1 MSKTLYLHL
10 EPHMISPE
18 SGATVQIQLGD
29 EGIVAEAWSLD
40 DCIATNHKTYD
51 ELGIEVKEIKYLDTI
66 TEIDIEIAACEQAIR
81 DAYIVRDVDD
91 LKKRIQ
97 ELSRKRKELIENE

>member
-1 MSKTLYLHL
+1 MSKTIYLHL

-40 DCIATNHKTYD
+40 DCIAATNYSYD
-51 ELGIEVKEIKYLDTI
+51 ELGIEVKETQY
-66 TEIDIEIAACEQAIR
+66 E
-81 DAYIVRDVDD
+81 
-91 LKKRIQ
+91 
-97 ELSRKRKELIENE
+97 